1 MKAARLKIILLSN
14 CSKIYLANLFLIID
28 SKENQNELKTTCAVQ
43 TVFYL
48 VEVTENL
55 TTSVLAASFF
65 VVHDTVR
72 GGQDQE
78 TELTSG
84 QQVTNPLFHFT
95 KLDVETGR
103 DDTTL
108 VQATVQLNDNLTSA
122 VVINDFEFTNV
133 TVLLH
138 DLQELD
144 DDLGGGADKNL
155 TLSTLFGIVNALKS
169 IVQHADTNH
178 LFFKREKSLERVG
191 TTQKS

>member
-1 MKAARLKIILLSN
+1 MTRKN
-14 CSKIYLANLFLIID
+14 HG
-28 SKENQNELKTTCAVQ
+28 QNNHSTNKPAIC
-43 TVFYL
+43 L

-65 VVHDTVR
+65 VVHNTVG

-84 QQVTNPLFHFT
+84 QQVADPLFHFT
-95 KLDVETGR
+95 ELDIEAGR
-103 DDTTL
+103 NDTTL
-108 VQATVQLNDNLTSA
+108 VQATVQLDDDLASA
-122 VVINDFEFTNV
+122 MVIDDFEFTNV

-144 DDLGGGADKNL
+144 DDLGAGTDKDL
-155 TLSTLFGIVNALKS
+155 ALSTLFSIVNALKS

-178 LFFKREKSLERVG
+178 LFPKRKSLERVG